1 MIVYARSISSF
12 YLYSIIRS
20 SSSTSTS
27 SSSPGGDIVHFAP
40 SGSVTLCPA
49 LPWQH
54 AYPGELLQ
62 LYGFGSLTP
71 PYSRRQTCALDAL
84 PLSFFDKA
92 PVAMQSAPLDVSSKK
107 LLIYRYIA
115 QVRPFKRMI
124 CTIRSVLA
132 QTNSWE
138 NNEDYIWLTYSR
150 ILAEK
155 SSHEHWCHWEWQPS
169 FQTLWRD
176 RSSWYCCA
184 SWSGNVR
191 WGNEE
196 IE

>member
-1 MIVYARSISSF
+1 MFLTLLLSAAFENISIVLVFVAYIIAESSNDRLCTLNLLLLSLF
-12 YLYSIIRS
+12 NYSRS

-107 LLIYRYIA
+107 LLIYKIYSTSS
-115 QVRPFKRMI
+115 
-124 CTIRSVLA
+124 TI
-132 QTNSWE
+132 QK
-138 NNEDYIWLTYSR
+138 DDM
-150 ILAEK
+150 
-155 SSHEHWCHWEWQPS
+155 HH
-169 FQTLWRD
+169 
-176 RSSWYCCA
+176 
-184 SWSGNVR
+184 
-191 WGNEE
+191 
-196 IE
+196 